1 MKDTE
6 ASLGVGTKTINRRL
20 YGARVLQNCYVGVA
34 SVALLFCLP
43 FHTAWS
49 QNPTAEISNGV
60 VSATIATPDQKNGFY
75 RGTRFDWSGV
85 IQRLTFSGHNYYGP
99 WFTRTDPS
107 VHDFIYQGA
116 DIVAGPCSAI
126 TGPVE
131 EFLSNDEALGFSQ
144 TQPGGTFIKI
154 GVGVLRRPDR
164 EKYDNFHLYE
174 IVDPGKWSVVAKPD
188 SVEFVQ
194 ELKDRSTGYGYRY
207 QKIVRL
213 LSGKPQMEIEHVLTN
228 TGTRPIDT
236 SVYDHNF
243 LVLDH
248 LPIGPDFT
256 VTLPFTIQP
265 LKPVKSVMGAIE
277 GNRIVFRKAM
287 EGRDVFAAALGGFGS
302 SAKDYDIRVEN
313 RHQGAGVEITS
324 DRPLESEEIWSI
336 RSVLAMEP
344 FIRIKVP
351 AGQSFRWKY
360 SYRYYTIP

>member
-1 MKDTE
+1 MWFANRSAR
-6 ASLGVGTKTINRRL
+6 ASLI
-20 YGARVLQNCYVGVA
+20 A
-34 SVALLFCLP
+34 SVLCVSVFSAF
-43 FHTAWS
+43 AQS
-49 QNPTAEISNGV
+49 PTAEISNGIL
-60 VSATIATPDQKNGFY
+60 SATVATPDQKIGFY

-99 WFTRTDPS
+99 WFTKFDPN
-107 VHDFIYQGA
+107 VHDFVYREA

-126 TGPVE
+126 TGPAE
-131 EFLSNDEALGFSQ
+131 EFLSNEEALGFSEAK
-144 TQPGGTFIKI
+144 PGGTFIKI
-154 GVGVLRRPDR
+154 GVGVLRRSGS
-164 EKYDNFHLYE
+164 EQYDNFHLYE

-188 SVEFVQ
+188 SIEFVQ
-194 ELKDRSTGYGYRY
+194 ELKDSSSGYGYRY

-213 LSGKPQMEIEHVLTN
+213 LNGKAQMEIEHILTN

-243 LVLDH
+243 LVLDG

-265 LKPVKSVMGAIE
+265 LKPITSTTGGIE
-277 GNRIVFRKAM
+277 GNRIFYRKQL
-287 EGRDVFAAALGGFGS
+287 EGHEGFATGLRGFGS
-302 SAKDYDIRVEN
+302 SSQDYDIRVEN

-344 FIRIKVP
+344 YIRINVSQ
-351 AGQSFRWKY
+351 GQSFHWKY
-360 SYRYYTIP
+360 SYRYYTIH